1 MLATP
6 IDKAFDSK
14 EWVFEI
20 KWDGVRAILFLNKK
34 NEAKPLIE
42 LSSRSGN
49 SITHRYPE
57 IIESL
62 DLTNAIT
69 CKGSAILDGE
79 IVVLN
84 NQGYPDFQSH
94 QKRMNIEYKKDIE
107 LLSRE
112 IPATYYLFDIL
123 YLDGK
128 YLQDLE
134 FVERRRILSDVIQT
148 NHRIKLSEIFGQ
160 HGISLYDK
168 IKSIGLEGIIA
179 KKNSSVYSQGTNLEI
194 G

>member
-1 MLATP
+1 
-6 IDKAFDSK
+6 
-14 EWVFEI
+14 
-20 KWDGVRAILFLNKK
+20 
-34 NEAKPLIE
+34 
-42 LSSRSGN
+42 
-49 SITHRYPE
+49 
-57 IIESL
+57 
-62 DLTNAIT
+62 
-69 CKGSAILDGE
+69 
-79 IVVLN
+79 
-84 NQGYPDFQSH
+84 
-94 QKRMNIEYKKDIE
+94 MNIEYKKDIE

-179 KKNSSVYSQGTNLEI
+179 KKNSSVYSQGTRFRDWLKIKNIKTQDIVVLGYTKEKKEI
-194 G
+194 ERNILAHYCSLHMILMHTSKDL